1 MGRWSRNGIVLYA
14 LFTTV
19 LVMHT
24 DLVSEEGS
32 PAKFAVFSQRP
43 LTCGAHRGGKSLWPE
58 STVLAYTSAAAKWP
72 DILLEGDVQL
82 TADGKVVLLH
92 DGTVDRTTNGTGRI
106 ADLTLEQVKA
116 LDAGYRFTPDGGT
129 TFPYRGK
136 GITIPLF
143 SEVLDAIPDGRLLI
157 EIKER
162 PGIADAAVAVLRDK
176 KALGRVVLA
185 SMDSDAMNQARRIEP
200 RLLACY
206 TVPEGTEMIAQL
218 RGVDWA
224 KYKPVAE
231 MLAIDHHNVEEFSL
245 KPEEIRAIRDKGICV
260 LVYTINDT
268 DLMRRYLDMGVSSIL
283 TDRPDVLQDMVMQRQ
298 PAPH

>member
-1 MGRWSRNGIVLYA
+1 MGRWSRDGIVWYA

-19 LVMHT
+19 LVMHS
-24 DLVSEEGS
+24 DLFSEGGS
-32 PAKFAVFSQRP
+32 PAKFAVFSQRS
-43 LTCGAHRGGKSLWPE
+43 LLCGAHRGGKSLWPE
-58 STVLAYTSAAAKWP
+58 STVFAYMSAATKWP

-82 TADGKVVLLH
+82 TADGKVVVLH

-116 LDAGYRFTPDGGT
+116 LDAGYRFTPDAGT

-143 SEVLDAIPDGRLLI
+143 SEVLEAIPDGRFLI
-157 EIKER
+157 EMKEQ
-162 PGIADAAVAVLRDK
+162 PGIADAAVAVLRDE

-185 SMDSDAMNQARRIEP
+185 SMDADAMVQARRIEP

-218 RGVDWA
+218 RGGDWA

-231 MLAIDHHNVEEFSL
+231 MLAIGHHMVEEFRL

-260 LVYTINDT
+260 LVYTINDA
-268 DLMRRYLDMGVSSIL
+268 DLMRRYLDMGASSIL
-283 TDRPDVLQDMVMQRQ
+283 TDCPDKLQDVLKQRQ